1 MGLCVMWIGSL
12 IVSATIA
19 VGYGV
24 GDCLKCREILQ
35 GSGGLVGGTLL
46 FIGLSTFGANA
57 VQFGIDHNYA

>member
-1 MGLCVMWIGSL
+1 M
-12 IVSATIA
+12 SATIA
-19 VGYGV
+19 AGYGV